1 MRRGERWR
9 KRRAL
14 SFGSSSVIGEFNSC
28 GTSFF
33 LEMRKRRAFFS
44 SSCSYE
50 HSDIFLKCTASRVGS
65 NCTLSDND
73 LLLLIQKLLFCHTLS
88 ATPGGILDRAIDAE
102 DRKHEDFMRLV
113 NFRWIQ

>member
-1 MRRGERWR
+1 VRRGGRWR

-33 LEMRKRRAFFS
+33 SWNEEEKGIF
-44 SSCSYE
+44 SSCSYG
-50 HSDIFLKCTASRVGS
+50 HSGIFLKCTASRVGS
-65 NCTLSDND
+65 NCTLSDDND
-73 LLLLIQKLLFCHTLS
+73 LLLLNQKLLFCHTLS